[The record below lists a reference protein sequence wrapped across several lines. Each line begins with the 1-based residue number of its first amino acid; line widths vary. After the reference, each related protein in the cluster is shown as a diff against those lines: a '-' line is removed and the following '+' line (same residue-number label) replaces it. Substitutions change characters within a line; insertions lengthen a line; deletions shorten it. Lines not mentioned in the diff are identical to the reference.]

1 MPICMKTNWKD
12 GNVNLDKK
20 LIPNI
25 SVGHIFSTL
34 LVVLNVRPSFMCFF
48 SLSKH
53 LSWQFSTTL
62 LFATDLKAEERSLSS
77 QAAGLKRELQLD
89 TKEIQSL
96 MVDREKVKEG
106 LEVKTRYVAN
116 TVVCLIKDRF

>member
-1 MPICMKTNWKD
+1 MFLLLKYTCHCNYQQ
-12 GNVNLDKK
+12 
-20 LIPNI
+20 
-25 SVGHIFSTL
+25 HFSA
-34 LVVLNVRPSFMCFF
+34 
-48 SLSKH
+48 
-53 LSWQFSTTL
+53 

-116 TVVCLIKDRF
+116 KALQVDLFFELCSKLCDYLLIFQCP